1 MPRICGHT
9 ASGRAGLSKQGSQ
22 NPFPSSQD
30 IELIQTAWSK
40 KTGGYRPNQ
49 LVTERL
55 LQRFPTDA
63 IIRALEK
70 VAEAQKARAVGVDGQ
85 LALAEQLLQEA
96 ATT

>member
-1 MPRICGHT
+1 MRGAILYGPRDV
-9 ASGRAGLSKQGSQ
+9 R
-22 NPFPSSQD
+22 F
-30 IELIQTAWSK
+30 E
-40 KTGGYRPNQ
+40 
-49 LVTERL
+49 ERDTPTIAK
-55 LQRFPTDA
+55 PTDA